1 MGTVPTTS
9 RQDVEHQARVAR
21 TGGTEMQTIS
31 PFLWFDDQAEQ
42 AAQRYVE
49 IFPNSR
55 IVSVARYGEG
65 APQPAGTAMS
75 VSFVLD
81 GTEVQALNGGPM
93 YSFTEA
99 FSFVVSVPDQAEC
112 DRVWD
117 ALTADGGEPGRCGW
131 LKDRWGLSW
140 QVIPT
145 ALPELLGDPDPG
157 RASRAMNAML
167 TMNKIDVAALHA
179 AADAAA

>member
-1 MGTVPTTS
+1 
-9 RQDVEHQARVAR
+9 
-21 TGGTEMQTIS
+21 MQTIS

-49 IFPNSR
+49 IFPNSA
-55 IVSVARYGEG
+55 ITSVARYGEG

-81 GTEVQALNGGPM
+81 GVEVQALNGGPM

-99 FSFVVSVPDQAEC
+99 FSFFVSVPDQAEV

-145 ALPELLGDPDPG
+145 DLPALLGDPDPG
-157 RASRAMNAML
+157 RAGRAVNAML
-167 TMNKIDVAALHA
+167 AMGKIDVAALHA
-179 AADAAA
+179 AADASA

>member
-1 MGTVPTTS
+1 
-9 RQDVEHQARVAR
+9 
-21 TGGTEMQTIS
+21 MQTIS
-31 PFLWFDDQAEQ
+31 PFLWFDGQAEQ
-42 AAQRYVE
+42 AAERYVE
-49 IFPNSR
+49 IFPNSH

-81 GTEVQALNGGPM
+81 GVEVQALNGGPL

-99 FSFVVSVPDQAEC
+99 FSFYVNVPDQAEC

-117 ALTADGGEPGRCGW
+117 ALIADGGEPGQCGW
-131 LKDRWGLSW
+131 LKDQWGLSW
-140 QVIPT
+140 QVIPE
-145 ALPELLGDPDPG
+145 ALPELLSDPDPG
-157 RASRAMNAML
+157 RAGRALNALL
-167 TMNKIDVAALHA
+167 TMTKIDVAALHA

>member
-1 MGTVPTTS
+1 MS
-9 RQDVEHQARVAR
+9 
-21 TGGTEMQTIS
+21 IS

-42 AAQRYVE
+42 AAERYVE
-49 IFPNSR
+49 IFPDSR
-55 IVSVARYGEG
+55 ILSVARYPEG
-65 APQPAGTAMS
+65 APQAGTALT
-75 VSFVLD
+75 VSMVLD
-81 GTEVQALNGGPM
+81 GQEVQALNGGPAFP
-93 YSFTEA
+93 FTEA
-99 FSFVVSVPDQAEC
+99 FSFAVSVPDQAEC

-167 TMNKIDVAALHA
+167 TMSKIDVAALHA
-179 AADAAA
+179 AADATA

>member
-1 MGTVPTTS
+1 
-9 RQDVEHQARVAR
+9 
-21 TGGTEMQTIS
+21 MQTIS

-81 GTEVQALNGGPM
+81 GVEVQALNGGPR
-93 YSFTEA
+93 SRSPRRSRSSSPSPTRPSA
-99 FSFVVSVPDQAEC
+99 
-112 DRVWD
+112 
-117 ALTADGGEPGRCGW
+117 TACGT
-131 LKDRWGLSW
+131 
-140 QVIPT
+140 P
-145 ALPELLGDPDPG
+145 
-157 RASRAMNAML
+157 
-167 TMNKIDVAALHA
+167 
-179 AADAAA
+179 

>member
-1 MGTVPTTS
+1 MS
-9 RQDVEHQARVAR
+9 S
-21 TGGTEMQTIS
+21 IS

-42 AAQRYVE
+42 AAERYVA

-55 IVSVARYGEG
+55 ITEVARYGEG
-65 APQPAGTAMS
+65 APQPAGTAMT

-81 GTEVQALNGGPM
+81 GLEVTALNGGPQ
-93 YSFTEA
+93 YQLTDA
-99 FSFVVSVPDQAEC
+99 FSLMVSVPDQAEC

-117 ALTADGGEPGRCGW
+117 ALVADGGEPGRCGW

-145 ALPELLGDPDPG
+145 ALPALLGDPDPA
-157 RASRAMNAML
+157 RANRAMNAMF
-167 TMNKIDVAALHA
+167 TMSKIDVAALQA
-179 AADAAA
+179 AADEADVPVA

>member
-1 MGTVPTTS
+1 
-9 RQDVEHQARVAR
+9 
-21 TGGTEMQTIS
+21 MQSIS

-42 AAQRYVE
+42 AAEHYVS

-65 APQPAGTAMS
+65 APQPAGTAFT

-81 GTEVQALNGGPM
+81 GLEVQALNGGAA

-99 FSFVVSVPDQAEC
+99 FSMQVSVPDQAEC

-117 ALTADGGEPGRCGW
+117 ALTADGGEPGACGW

-145 ALPELLGDPDPG
+145 VLPELLGDPDPG
-157 RASRAMNAML
+157 RAGRALNAML
-167 TMNKIDVAALHA
+167 TMSKLDVAALRA
-179 AADAAA
+179 AADGVQVATA

>member
-1 MGTVPTTS
+1 MS
-9 RQDVEHQARVAR
+9 S
-21 TGGTEMQTIS
+21 IS

-42 AAQRYVE
+42 AAERYVA

-55 IVSVARYGEG
+55 ITDVARYGEG
-65 APQPAGTAMS
+65 APVPAGTAMT

-81 GTEVQALNGGPM
+81 GLEVTALNGGPQHA
-93 YSFTEA
+93 FTDA
-99 FSFVVSVPDQAEC
+99 FSLAVSVPDQQEV

-117 ALTADGGEPGRCGW
+117 ALVADGGEPGRCGW

-145 ALPELLGDPDPG
+145 ALPELLGDSDPE
-157 RASRAMNAML
+157 RAARALNAMFG
-167 TMNKIDVAALHA
+167 MDKIDVAALRA
-179 AADAAA
+179 AADGVASPA